1 MLIKVSLAIR
11 ETFLVNDWLLVEI
24 VDAAGAVI
32 RRGGIDVLDGPLLL
46 LEGRTDSYLGVFLGL
61 AARAPR

>member
-46 LEGRTDSYLGVFLGL
+46 LEGRPDCYHGVFLGL
-61 AARAPR
+61 VAWASR